1 MIDSPAIVAAR
12 SRARLRLGEL
22 AALLEARRKAL
33 GLSHADLAGRTGLSE
48 SHVAQLLRHTHAPS
62 LVTLHALAEALAIDV
77 LIGLVSRKAPELA
90 PPPPPPAA
98 HAAADC
104 DLRDIDEEA
113 A

>member
-1 MIDSPAIVAAR
+1 MTDSPAIVEAR
-12 SRARLRLGEL
+12 SRTKIRLNEL
-22 AALLEARRKAL
+22 AALLEARRRAL

-48 SHVAQLLRHTHAPS
+48 SHACQILRHTHTPS
-62 LVTLHALAEALAIDV
+62 LVTLYALAEALAIDV
-77 LIGLVSRKAPELA
+77 TIGLVSRKSPELS